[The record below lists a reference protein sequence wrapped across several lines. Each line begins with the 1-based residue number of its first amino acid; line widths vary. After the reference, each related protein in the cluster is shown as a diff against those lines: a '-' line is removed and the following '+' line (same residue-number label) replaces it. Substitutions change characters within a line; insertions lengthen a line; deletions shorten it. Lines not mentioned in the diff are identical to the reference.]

1 MKTCYGPQSEITGF
15 LSFCVQES
23 RGGGTRDAPSKTSR
37 ILSLRA
43 IGNHSFFRSGSS
55 DAKSEITAFF
65 KNCFSGQ
72 ISSITGFLLP
82 TLSGHESEVTAFLVS
97 AASESRS
104 EITGILAPRLPGA
117 QSVITCFLP
126 DPVPDEASAITGFLA
141 QAGAKTPDFPGFF
154 EYRFLSRIGLQALCR
169 LRRCFAACPVT
180 GNGAGIIFL
189 PLHRSRKN
197 RADPVPVKHAGT
209 VVHAG
214 FNRILANSAKIP
226 LFGILAFN

>member
-117 QSVITCFLP
+117 QSVITGFLP

-141 QAGAKTPDFPGFF
+141 LTGAKTPDFPGFF
-154 EYRFLSRIGLQALCR
+154 RIPLSVANRSASPLPSAPPD
-169 LRRCFAACPVT
+169 PVT
-180 GNGAGIIFL
+180 GNGAGIAYL
-189 PLHRSRKN
+189 PFHRSHKK
-197 RADPVPVKHAGT
+197 PG
-209 VVHAG
+209 
-214 FNRILANSAKIP
+214 
-226 LFGILAFN
+226 